1 MTDVFVS
8 YASPDR
14 DLAFR
19 IVGYLEKE
27 GIACWVAP
35 RDVPPGLEYGD
46 AILRGIEQSRAC
58 VLVLSE
64 HSNDSQFVRKEVERA
79 VSKSKPVLPVRIREV
94 SPSGSIEFFIS
105 SSQWIDAWK
114 SPMEQHLPP
123 LVAAIKAIGQPG
135 AAHVRSSTLPPPRR
149 SNMPLVAGIS
159 AAFIAAGA
167 AGAWWYSSSS
177 NSAATRAASAGA
189 STEAASTAAPGGI
202 APATYQPD
210 GKAQVAV
217 SATRAA
223 GGAAD
228 GAQEAGTMIISAL
241 GLADPKDPK
250 FNGDA
255 AAANAEARADAKRQL
270 VEKAL
275 SLYIEK
281 TSLDKNYSVIEQKLL
296 SRAGGF
302 IKTVIQEG
310 APTAGKDGLIE
321 ADARA
326 VIKIR
331 DVQKSLNQMSKEDRI
346 DFIRNNGD
354 PKISIAMAIRNAD
367 TSQELPAARSQ
378 LAENVIKERIK
389 SFGFRVWALQ
399 GDAPTGPNAKTADFH
414 VQGEVKVKQLSAKLE
429 ASGIT
434 ITKTILTSWTVKAI
448 DKATG
453 EEIYLNTLSPKAQGS
468 WANEDQALLAIG
480 RLVGEEFSKGF
491 FLQHFNFGAQ
501 KINLNIAGLPDAAS
515 AKVLLKELRGIRQVL
530 DTQLVAD
537 SGKYQLQLAEGSAPD
552 IVQEA
557 VIKPLNAKLG
567 QSCFAL
573 AGASGSEVNVTFA
586 PACSDAAVRAKLE
599 TAPPA
604 GLLSAPESRG
614 KALLKAGTTARI

>member
-19 IVGYLEKE
+19 IVAYLEKE
-27 GIACWVAP
+27 NIACWVAP

-149 SNMPLVAGIS
+149 SNMPLIAGIS

-167 AGAWWYSSSS
+167 AGAWWYSSNS
-177 NSAATRAASAGA
+177 NSPAARAASAGTGA
-189 STEAASTAAPGGI
+189 EAASASAPGGI
-202 APATYQPD
+202 AQATYQPD
-210 GKAQVAV
+210 GKSPAA
-217 SATRAA
+217 ATPTRAA
-223 GGAAD
+223 GGGAD
-228 GAQEAGTMIISAL
+228 SAQEAGTMIISAL

-270 VEKAL
+270 VEKVLAL
-275 SLYIEK
+275 YVEK
-281 TSLDKNYSVIEQKLL
+281 TSLDKNYSAIEQKLL

-321 ADARA
+321 ADTRA

-367 TSQELPAARSQ
+367 TAQELPAARSQ

-399 GDAPTGPNAKTADFH
+399 GDAPTGPNAKVADFH
-414 VQGEVKVKQLSAKLE
+414 VQGEVKVKQLSAKLA

-434 ITKTILTSWTVKAI
+434 ITKTIVTSWTVKAI

-468 WANEDQALLAIG
+468 WANEDQALLDIG

-501 KINLNIAGLPDAAS
+501 KTNLNITGLPDAAS

-567 QSCFAL
+567 QACFAL

-586 PACSDAAVRAKLE
+586 PACSEAAVRAKLE

-614 KALLKAGTTARI
+614 KALLKTAARI